1 MRSIWKGSLAFGL
14 VNVPVKVYS
23 ATESH
28 DIKFHQVHAKDGG
41 RIKYQRV
48 CTECGEIVP
57 YQEIDKAYDSDDGE
71 RVVLTDEDFE
81 KLPAAEKHEIPVL
94 QFVPTEQIDPILFEK
109 SYYLEPDSSSPKAY
123 GLLAATLEQS
133 DRTALVHFTLRQ
145 RTRLAALRT
154 RDGLLILQ
162 TLLWPDEVRAAEFES
177 LDEIEKPKQRELA
190 MAETLV
196 ESMSDDFDPTEF
208 TDEYQ
213 VELRT
218 LIDEAIAR
226 GGEKVFQVAEP
237 DTGEEDAEVLDLVA
251 ALQRSVDAAGKKV
264 PAGSGAR
271 AKKDSD
277 EDDSGEDEPRKA
289 PAKKTASKS
298 SARRSTAEKTPAK
311 KSTAKKTASKSTTAR
326 KTPAKKTAKK
336 TAAKKTPDERKGA

>member
-28 DIKFHQVHAKDGG
+28 DITFHQVHAKDGG

-48 CTECGEIVP
+48 CTECGEVVP
-57 YQEIDKAYDSDDGE
+57 YQEIDKAYDSEDGE

-162 TLLWPDEVRAAEFES
+162 TLLWPDEVRAAEFQS
-177 LDEIEKPKQRELA
+177 LDDIEKPKQRELA

-218 LIDEAIAR
+218 LIDEALAR

-237 DTGEEDAEVLDLVA
+237 DTDEEDAEVLDLVA

-264 PAGSGAR
+264 PSGSSSDG
-271 AKKDSD
+271 KKSSKDD
-277 EDDSGEDEPRKA
+277 EDDEGAKKKA

-298 SARRSTAEKTPAK
+298 TAKKSPAK
-311 KSTAKKTASKSTTAR
+311 KSTAKKTASTSTAAR
-326 KTPAKKTAKK
+326 KSPAKK
-336 TAAKKTPDERKGA
+336 TAAKKTSGERKGA

>member
-28 DIKFHQVHAKDGG
+28 DISFHQVHAKDGG

-48 CTECGEIVP
+48 CTECGEVVP
-57 YQEIDKAYDSDDGE
+57 YQEIDKAYDSEDGE

-123 GLLAATLEQS
+123 GLLAATLGQS

-177 LDEIEKPKQRELA
+177 LDDIEKPKQRELA

-218 LIDEAIAR
+218 LIDEALAR
-226 GGEKVFQVAEP
+226 GGEKVFQVAEH

-251 ALQRSVDAAGKKV
+251 ALQRSVDAAGNKV
-264 PAGSGAR
+264 PSGSSSGR
-271 AKKDSD
+271 KKSSKND
-277 EDDSGEDEPRKA
+277 EDEDEDAKKA

-298 SARRSTAEKTPAK
+298 SAAK
-311 KSTAKKTASKSTTAR
+311 KSTAKKTASKSSASKST
-326 KTPAKKTAKK
+326 AKKSPAKK
-336 TAAKKTPDERKGA
+336 TAAKKTSGERKGA